1 MLAWQA
7 TQSLTAGHIQ
17 APPGVSSTAGQLQA
31 PSLTDNDS
39 SSSSTAAAGHSKGG
53 SGSSGGGAGRSMK
66 SLTADV
72 LMLAVGNS
80 RQMGRR
86 VKVRA
91 MFCCVG
97 GLLCGVCAAWLSL
110 LKISLI

>member
-1 MLAWQA
+1 LSRLAWHA

-31 PSLTDNDS
+31 PSLVDDNS
-39 SSSSTAAAGHSKGG
+39 SSSNAAATGNGNGG
-53 SGSSGGGAGRSMK
+53 SSSRSGGGAGSETK

-86 VKVRA
+86 VKVRR
-91 MFCCVG
+91 
-97 GLLCGVCAAWLSL
+97 
-110 LKISLI
+110 